1 MGAIIVTKGFE
12 PSADLLKPGTT
23 LEVFDGRRESMSG
36 SCCVVW

>member
-1 MGAIIVTKGFE
+1 VACLPELRSLFA
-12 PSADLLKPGTT
+12 SDLLKPGTP